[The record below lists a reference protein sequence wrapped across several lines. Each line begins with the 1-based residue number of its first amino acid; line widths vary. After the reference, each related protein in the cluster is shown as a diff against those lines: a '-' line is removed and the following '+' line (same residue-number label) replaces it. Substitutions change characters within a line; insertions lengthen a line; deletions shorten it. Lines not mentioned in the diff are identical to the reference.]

1 MAYYSQGH
9 FVKKKKKMRGERPRV
24 TVRQHCQQE
33 SCKTGEGG
41 CFRVKKTMGSNRELM
56 HVIGENDRN
65 AEDEM

>member
-9 FVKKKKKMRGERPRV
+9 FVKKKKNCVERGQELRLGN
-24 TVRQHCQQE
+24 TVSR
-33 SCKTGEGG
+33 KAAKRGRGG

>member
-9 FVKKKKKMRGERPRV
+9 FVKKKKMRGERPRV